1 MNASKKTK
9 AKAPVRKA
17 KAAARK
23 PKAVKQAK
31 PMWQVIGAAVLG
43 GIAGYTLS

>member
-17 KAAARK
+17 KATRK
-23 PKAVKQAK
+23 PKASQQPK

-43 GIAGYTLS
+43 GIAGYTLA